1 MPDRKTWTNLRRPS
15 GGRADTCR
23 SYPLVGVYST
33 GMADRDSSAC
43 LRREDYE
50 ALVPGGSLYAVPPR

>member
-1 MPDRKTWTNLRRPS
+1 MPDRKTWTDLRRPR

-33 GMADRDSSAC
+33 GTADGDSSVC
-43 LRREDYE
+43 LRREDHE
-50 ALVPGGSLYAVPPR
+50 ALVPGGSLYAVPSR